1 LAERKTANFLIFSI
15 SVMKI
20 KRYEA
25 IEIPIPNGS
34 TLTRFYAPDQPQL
47 RSAKIQAIQIY
58 TPTVISKTPLTG
70 STPAT
75 LADIKQATLTLYQ
88 GDLQII
94 FSLPLLA
101 FNNIQDLTS
110 PSVWELPEMND
121 IDISWTKSY
130 ISLAT
135 AAGTTNVAFS
145 LGIYYYL

>member
-1 LAERKTANFLIFSI
+1 
-15 SVMKI
+15 MKI
-20 KRYEA
+20 KRFESV
-25 IEIPIPNGS
+25 EIPIPTSS
-34 TLTRFYAPDQPQL
+34 TLTKFYFSDQPQL
-47 RSAKIQAIQIY
+47 RMAKIQGIQVY
-58 TPTVISKTPLTG
+58 TPTAISKTPLTG

-94 FSLPLLA
+94 YNLPLLA

-110 PSVWELPEMND
+110 PSVWEMPEMND

-130 ISLAT
+130 ITLAT

-145 LGIYYYL
+145 FGIYYYL

>member
-1 LAERKTANFLIFSI
+1 
-15 SVMKI
+15 MKI
-20 KRYEA
+20 KRFESV
-25 IEIPIPNGS
+25 EIPIPTSS
-34 TLTRFYAPDQPQL
+34 TLTKFYFFDQPQL
-47 RSAKIQAIQIY
+47 RQAKIQGIQVY
-58 TPTVISKTPLTG
+58 TPTAITKTPLTG

-94 FSLPLLA
+94 YNLPLIA

-130 ISLAT
+130 ITLAT

-145 LGIYYYL
+145 FGIYYYL